1 VHRHGAEREPR
12 RGGAVLAG
20 AREVD
25 AVQPDGAQGVGVAG
39 AGHRRP
45 GLEDLGAGQ
54 LAGAEVGEAGHGLAP
69 LAAGAQRLGEGAQP
83 LLVFEVDALDDL
95 DELAQVDLG
104 VGVATGAQRPLGAD
118 PQDVGVDHRGLRAWD
133 GAQRAPPGRGRPRPG
148 GASRTLALDVADD
161 LAGALGAAAVAE
173 RVVVDDVDAVEVV
186 EVAEVERAAG
196 EDEDAV
202 DRRAR
207 GEGDDLGLGQL
218 ALAVGEQVDED
229 LAVAAARGGELGV
242 ELADDAGVVAA
253 ALGPELQDVGDLGV
267 ALGADAH
274 ALVEAAVEEAED
286 DVLAEQGEPL
296 AQREREAAGEH
307 LTHAAHRGGAVDEH
321 VVRALLV
328 LHLLL
333 VGEVEQLVVD
343 VLLLEDVLVE
353 GELGQLEVV
362 DAAAALDRG
371 VAVDR
376 EHLLAG
382 VALDLEDRG
391 EQLHREVDDV
401 GEGRADHDVVEV
413 GEVDARGGLARAAA
427 EQAEQAQ
434 GVDVDLL
441 DGEQREQAV
450 GRERSQPRD
459 RLALVVAGERGAR
472 LDARVVGGVD
482 GQLDRPQHA
491 DVVGELGDE
500 AGEDAREHDA
510 DHRVAVLPA
519 GLGADQVAL
528 GDLDQELAP
537 GLAQLGLGDAAGTAP
552 GAPRPTIRQPR
563 SCRTTSGTA

>member
-1 VHRHGAEREPR
+1 M
-12 RGGAVLAG
+12 
-20 AREVD
+20 
-25 AVQPDGAQGVGVAG
+25 
-39 AGHRRP
+39 
-45 GLEDLGAGQ
+45 
-54 LAGAEVGEAGHGLAP
+54 
-69 LAAGAQRLGEGAQP
+69 
-83 LLVFEVDALDDL
+83 
-95 DELAQVDLG
+95 
-104 VGVATGAQRPLGAD
+104 
-118 PQDVGVDHRGLRAWD
+118 
-133 GAQRAPPGRGRPRPG
+133 
-148 GASRTLALDVADD
+148 
-161 LAGALGAAAVAE
+161 AE
-173 RVVVDDVDAVEVV
+173 RVVVDDVDAIEVLQ
-186 EVAEVERAAG
+186 VAEVEGAAG

-202 DRRAR
+202 DRRAA
-207 GEGDDLGLGQL
+207 GEGDDLALGQL

-229 LAVAAARGGELGV
+229 LAVAAARGGQLGV
-242 ELADDAGVVAA
+242 ELADHAGVVAA
-253 ALGPELQDVGDLGV
+253 VLGAKLEDVGDLGV
-267 ALGADAH
+267 ALGADAY

-286 DVLAEQGEPL
+286 HVLAEQGEPL

-307 LTHAAHRGGAVDEH
+307 LTHAAHRGRAVDEH

-382 VALDLEDRG
+382 VALDLEDAG
-391 EQLHREVDDV
+391 QQLHREVDDV
-401 GEGRADHDVVEV
+401 GEGRADHDVVEIR
-413 GEVDARGGLARAAA
+413 EVDARGGLAGAAA

-450 GRERSQPRD
+450 GGEGRD
-459 RLALVVAGERGAR
+459 PGERLALVVAGEGGAR

-491 DVVGELGDE
+491 DVVGELGHD

-528 GDLDQELAP
+528 GDLDEELAP
-537 GLAQLGLGDAAGTAP
+537 GLAELGLGDAARDRTGRAEADDQAAEVVQDHQRDGVAEAGEDALPHEGAHHRQGPCALDLRQREAADLALELGGVDRAARGLAAAP
-552 GAPRPTIRQPR
+552 AGAGGGVAGPLAGVAGLGHRLLGRR
-563 SCRTTSGTA
+563 R